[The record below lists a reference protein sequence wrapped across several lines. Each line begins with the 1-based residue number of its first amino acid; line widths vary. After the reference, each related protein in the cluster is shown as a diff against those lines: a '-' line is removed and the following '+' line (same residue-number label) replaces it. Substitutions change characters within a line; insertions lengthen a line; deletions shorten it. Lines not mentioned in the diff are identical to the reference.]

1 MHAPSHQELLSCCQ
15 GQGNGALH
23 HAAADHPFRRLL
35 RAIAFRQHLQ
45 QPLTTVLT
53 DVMTDT
59 DEVTIL
65 TSIKFGSTHLHR
77 SASTFSML
85 PAVRRRRVIVISDS
99 DDDSSLIVPSVAVGA
114 SASAPEAIA
123 ASANPLP
130 PPVLDDPTGAN
141 SSNSITISANADD
154 DDVSSCSGSSDSNP
168 VSRKARKW
176 LLRRNRRNLQVAA
189 FDAAG
194 CTPFQHTS
202 QHGHFPFQ
210 EPAPVSLPQLANKP
224 VAHQQAEALTPW
236 QYAAK
241 YGRFPTKPPAVPT
254 SPPAVKVPEVA
265 AVIALPPVA
274 VHEVAA
280 AQVQPPSADAHEPVN
295 ALAGHQ
301 FLDDNLYLWNATP
314 PATRQWLDLF
324 AAHDAQTSSG
334 STGSSDGS
342 LSGDFVDREDPE
354 LSDSE
359 TQTLIK
365 LFPLTYKKM
374 GFGKTRSAQ
383 DGSAILTAQPLS
395 HTAHNTHGVD
405 VD

>member
-1 MHAPSHQELLSCCQ
+1 MHAPSHQELLRCCR

-23 HAAADHPFRRLL
+23 HAAADRPIRRLL
-35 RAIAFRQHLQ
+35 RATAFRQHLQ
-45 QPLTTVLT
+45 QPLTTTVLT
-53 DVMTDT
+53 DVM
-59 DEVTIL
+59 TIL
-65 TSIKFGSTHLHR
+65 TSIKFSSTHLHR
-77 SASTFSML
+77 SASTFSMI

-99 DDDSSLIVPSVAVGA
+99 DDESSIIVPSVAVGA
-114 SASAPEAIA
+114 SASAPDAIA

-130 PPVLDDPTGAN
+130 PPVLDVPTGAN
-141 SSNSITISANADD
+141 SSNSITISANAND

-176 LLRRNRRNLQVAA
+176 LLRRNRRDLQVAA
-189 FDAAG
+189 VDAAG
-194 CTPFQHTS
+194 CTPLQHTS

-210 EPAPVSLPQLANKP
+210 EPAPVSLPQLANKQ
-224 VAHQQAEALTPW
+224 VAHQKAEALTPW

-254 SPPAVKVPEVA
+254 SAPAVEVPEVA
-265 AVIALPPVA
+265 PDIAPPPVA

-280 AQVQPPSADAHEPVN
+280 AQAQPPSADPQVADVPVD
-295 ALAGHQ
+295 ALSGHP
-301 FLDDNLYLWNATP
+301 FLDDTGYLWNARP

-342 LSGDFVDREDPE
+342 LSGDFVDREELPE
-354 LSDSE
+354 ISDSE
-359 TQTLIK
+359 AQTLIK
-365 LFPLTYKKM
+365 LFPITSKKM

-383 DGSAILTAQPLS
+383 AGSAILTARPLS
-395 HTAHNTHGVD
+395 HSAHNIHGVD